1 MKKTDD
7 FLRNRESSVFSCY
20 LITLK
25 YLASGCANTMAVTL
39 ASGSIMKPSVSS
51 MPISSGE
58 IRRK

>member
-1 MKKTDD
+1 MEKTDD

-25 YLASGCANTMAVTL
+25 YLASGCANTMAETL

-51 MPISSGE
+51 MPTSSG
-58 IRRK
+58 